1 MTEAAVLNATARVK
15 QMTDLTER
23 LTACLVEESK
33 AFEARRPQDAA
44 ATVAATQ
51 DLANA
56 YRRESAQ
63 IKANPAAL
71 AAAPAVHRKTLIKAT
86 ELFEAVLSRH
96 ARAVEAA
103 RVISEGLVQA
113 IAAEVT
119 SQRGA
124 PSAYGASGRANAGD
138 GRAVA
143 LNRTA

>member
-1 MTEAAVLNATARVK
+1 MTESQVLNATARVR

-23 LTACLVEESK
+23 LTASLIEESK

-51 DLANA
+51 ELANA

-63 IKANPAAL
+63 LKANPAAI
-71 AAAPAVHRKTLIKAT
+71 AAAPAGHRAALIKAT
-86 ELFEAVLSRH
+86 QVFEAVLSKH

-103 RVISEGLVQA
+103 RVISEGLVKT
-113 IAAEVT
+113 IAAEVAG
-119 SQRGA
+119 QRGS
-124 PSAYGASGRANAGD
+124 PSAYGASGRANTGD

>member
-1 MTEAAVLNATARVK
+1 MTDAAVLNATARVR

-23 LTACLVEESK
+23 LTACLIEESK

-44 ATVAATQ
+44 ATVAQTQ
-51 DLANA
+51 ELANA

-63 IKANPAAL
+63 LKANPAAI
-71 AAAPAVHRKTLIKAT
+71 APAPAAHRSALLRAT
-86 ELFEAVLSRH
+86 QVFETVLSRH

-103 RVISEGLVQA
+103 RVISEGLVKT

-119 SQRGA
+119 AQRGS
-124 PSAYGASGRANAGD
+124 PSAYGASGRANTGD

>member
-23 LTACLVEESK
+23 LTACLIEESK

-71 AAAPAVHRKTLIKAT
+71 APAPVAHRKALIKAT
-86 ELFEAVLSRH
+86 QVFEVVLSRH

-103 RVISEGLVQA
+103 RVISEGLVQT
-113 IAAEVT
+113 IAAEVAG
-119 SQRGA
+119 QRGA